1 MQVLHFG
8 RFYGGNSGGIEQHVS
23 QLLGGL
29 SASIHVDNL
38 VANDRFSAETLS
50 TGNYR
55 IYKVPSLGIMAST
68 AICPTMPFKARQL
81 NHIHHYDIIH
91 LHLPDP
97 MSHISSLLLTKNVK
111 LVLTW
116 HSDIIRQQHLFK
128 LYRPFINRLI
138 ARADA
143 IIAATP
149 AHFSSSSQLDA
160 CSDPSKKHVIPYGMD
175 FSPYKTA
182 AAIQKGEK
190 LKAQYGNCP
199 LVFALGRH
207 VTYKGFEY
215 LIRAMQNVTPKAR
228 LILGGTG
235 PLSDSLRTLTTSLN
249 LTDRIV
255 FTGRIADADLPA
267 YYHACDLFCLPSI
280 SPNEAFGLVQL
291 EAMICR
297 KPVIC
302 CELHNGVNYVNPH
315 NATGLTVP
323 PENAEA
329 LADAINRILQDN
341 SLHTRLA
348 NAAYQRASEKFSLAT
363 MCKKTLA
370 VYHKVL
376 KRNA

>member
-1 MQVLHFG
+1 MKVLHFG
-8 RFYGGNSGGIEQHVS
+8 RFYGGNSGGIEQHVT
-23 QLLGGL
+23 QLLQGL

-38 VANDRFSAETLS
+38 VANVRFSAETLEAGS
-50 TGNYR
+50 YR
-55 IYKVPSLGIMAST
+55 IYKVPSLGVMAST
-68 AICPTMPFKARQL
+68 AMCPAMPFKARQL
-81 NHIHHYDIIH
+81 HRIHHYDIIH

-97 MSHISSLLLTKNVK
+97 MSHLSSLFLPRKVK
-111 LVLTW
+111 LVITW
-116 HSDIIRQQHLFK
+116 HSDIIRQQHLLK
-128 LYRPFINRLI
+128 LYRPFMDRLI

-149 AHFSSSSQLDA
+149 AHFTSSSQMDA
-160 CSDPSKKHVIPYGMD
+160 CTDTSKKHVIPFGMD

-182 AAIQKGEK
+182 AAIQGGQK
-190 LKAQYGNCP
+190 LRAQYGNRP

-207 VTYKGFEY
+207 VAYKGFEY
-215 LIRAMQNVTPKAR
+215 LIRAMQNVMQEAC

-235 PLSDSLRTLTTSLN
+235 PLSDSLRTLATSLN
-249 LTDRIV
+249 LTDRII

-267 YYHACDLFCLPSI
+267 YYHACDVFCLPSI

-315 NATGLTVP
+315 NETGLTVP

-329 LADAINRILQDN
+329 LAGAINRILQDN
-341 SLHTRLA
+341 SLRTRLA
-348 NAAYQRASEKFSLAT
+348 NAAHQRASEKFSLSA
-363 MCKKTLA
+363 MCEKTLA
-370 VYHKVL
+370 VYHEVL
-376 KRNA
+376 KRNV